1 MLLLV
6 ALAVATRADAGGN
19 YGASKFTITGTVLCQ
34 DCTKNWNAYAYNAK
48 PVAGTFPLTDT
59 DPRRRRA
66 HEMID
71 GYTVNHSQA
80 ARWP

>member
-1 MLLLV
+1 MAWRTASMLLLV

-48 PVAGTFPLTDT
+48 PVAGTFPSTLPSLIPILAGGELTK
-59 DPRRRRA
+59 
-66 HEMID
+66 
-71 GYTVNHSQA
+71 
-80 ARWP
+80 

>member
-1 MLLLV
+1 MAWRTASMLLLV

-48 PVAGTFPLTDT
+48 PVAGTFPSTLPSLILALAGGVLTK
-59 DPRRRRA
+59 
-66 HEMID
+66 
-71 GYTVNHSQA
+71 
-80 ARWP
+80 